1 MQQERCALNFLF
13 MDSVFE
19 ESPLASSIRLKRQAR
34 KVHVISLY
42 LYNNAATIYIS
53 HHT

>member
-1 MQQERCALNFLF
+1 MQQEKCALNFLF

-42 LYNNAATIYIS
+42 FYNNAATIYIS

>member
-1 MQQERCALNFLF
+1 MQPEKCALNFLF

>member
-1 MQQERCALNFLF
+1 

-19 ESPLASSIRLKRQAR
+19 ENPLASSIRQKRRAR

-53 HHT
+53 YHT

>member
-1 MQQERCALNFLF
+1 MQQEKCALNFLF

>member
-1 MQQERCALNFLF
+1 MQQEKCALNFLF

-42 LYNNAATIYIS
+42 LYNNAGTIYIS
-53 HHT
+53 YHT